1 MLAAVAKIV
10 PVRVRPLLG
19 IEVISLACSNVSSG
33 SLSSVTPKASNTEL
47 HFRVYDANKEY
58 LGKADGSDGQTIT
71 GSMNNTS
78 GSDSFFYI
86 ELGAFVGDNGHYTIS
101 FTETDADVR

>member
-1 MLAAVAKIV
+1 V
-10 PVRVRPLLG
+10 
-19 IEVISLACSNVSSG
+19 SLANNKKV
-33 SLSSVTPKASNTEL
+33 LWSVTPKASNTEL

>member
-1 MLAAVAKIV
+1 VTDDTGLQAILTIFWVVMLRKTERIFK
-10 PVRVRPLLG
+10 RNIGCL
-19 IEVISLACSNVSSG
+19 CSEII
-33 SLSSVTPKASNTEL
+33 K
-47 HFRVYDANKEY
+47 Y
-58 LGKADGSDGQTIT
+58 LGKADGPDGQTIT

>member
-1 MLAAVAKIV
+1 
-10 PVRVRPLLG
+10 
-19 IEVISLACSNVSSG
+19 
-33 SLSSVTPKASNTEL
+33 
-47 HFRVYDANKEY
+47 
-58 LGKADGSDGQTIT
+58 
-71 GSMNNTS
+71 MNNTS